1 LINVPEEK
9 NNELCVRG
17 VSGAELSQNE
27 RQLADADGILIVEI
41 FRRAMRQVER
51 RLTSAADSAPN
62 GHGIVRDGAD
72 PRRRQLS
79 NLI

>member
-1 LINVPEEK
+1 MFPKKRIMSFVYEAS
-9 NNELCVRG
+9 
-17 VSGAELSQNE
+17 SGAELSQNE